1 VSSVLILMNVKI
13 GTYIRI
19 VSKTLNVSIR
29 LEDTIV
35 HVGQVLKVTLTLV
48 VPTLMNVQIVPKM
61 NVLKTL
67 FVTIMEVVT
76 IVIVHKAS
84 TGMESK

>member
-1 VSSVLILMNVKI
+1 MNVKI

-76 IVIVHKAS
+76 FVIVHKAS

>member
-76 IVIVHKAS
+76 FVIVHKAS